1 MQINALPDDIDTLKR
16 FILERDATVAQLQQQ
31 LTVKQ
36 QESVNLSLL
45 IEKLKLQIARFKRT
59 PFGPSSERY
68 PGELMQLEW
77 WVDDLQANQ
86 AQTRVAESD
95 QPVPLSMPPAAVK
108 DQPRRT
114 LPPHLPRQR
123 IEHLPSCTCS
133 NCGATMVKIGE
144 DVSDVLEYVPASFK
158 VIRPV
163 RPKLACQ
170 TCQTIVQLPAPSRPI
185 DRGLP
190 GPGLLAHVRV
200 SKYGDHCVLRMRP
213 P

>member
-1 MQINALPDDIDTLKR
+1 MAP
-16 FILERDATVAQLQQQ
+16 ATR
-31 LTVKQ
+31 
-36 QESVNLSLL
+36 SINLSLL

-59 PFGPSSERY
+59 PFGPSSARY

-123 IEHLPSCTCS
+123 MEHLPSCTCS

-144 DVSDVLEYVPASFK
+144 DVSRAG
-158 VIRPV
+158 IRP
-163 RPKLACQ
+163 RLIQSHSPCAAETGLSD
-170 TCQTIVQLPAPSRPI
+170 LPNHCSIAGAVAP
-185 DRGLP
+185 D
-190 GPGLLAHVRV
+190 
-200 SKYGDHCVLRMRP
+200 
-213 P
+213 